1 MTLDDIACQWH
12 SSLILATKRAEYR
25 KFAEPQYVQTYFWIR
40 GFNGFPFILY
50 EQKLIM
56 LHHSLCYIT
65 YYCTVYVA
73 YVQSLWDIRL
83 EAYVRP
89 FNLLHFVKRIIKVIN
104 LLLCESTS
112 SSLINQFACSLATSC
127 FDSIMQNQS
136 MNICEH
142 QAVRHLSCATHI
154 QQVRHCI
161 RPWLTNY
168 DSNSLSQSCIKLS
181 SLLIIGTFCQLRF
194 LGTKPC
200 KIRCT
205 HFCF

>member
-1 MTLDDIACQWH
+1 M
-12 SSLILATKRAEYR
+12 
-25 KFAEPQYVQTYFWIR
+25 
-40 GFNGFPFILY
+40 ILY
-50 EQKLIM
+50 
-56 LHHSLCYIT
+56 HYDD
-65 YYCTVYVA
+65 TVSKHETSY
-73 YVQSLWDIRL
+73 QQRL
-83 EAYVRP
+83 RNAGLSTTGGP
-89 FNLLHFVKRIIKVIN
+89 LSIKRIIKVIN